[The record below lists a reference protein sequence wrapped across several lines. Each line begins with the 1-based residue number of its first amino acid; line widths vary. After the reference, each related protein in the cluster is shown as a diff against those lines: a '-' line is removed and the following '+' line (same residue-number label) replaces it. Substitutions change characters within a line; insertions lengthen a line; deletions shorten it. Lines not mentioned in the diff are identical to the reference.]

1 MATKLMRRVP
11 FLSALVVGVVLAAPA
26 CASHGRDL
34 EGVTVSRGRNAV
46 IQGEV
51 RSVDHRRSYI
61 TIRERYGRSYQ
72 ISYDR
77 KTRVIDGKRR
87 YSINALDRG
96 DRVRVWISYDRR
108 GTPWVKRIEV
118 HDVGS
123 RDRRVAT
130 PRLQILSGSVIR
142 LDTRRNA
149 FTLEHGRKSRIVVRV
164 PSRLQRDDARR
175 VQRLRKG
182 DRVSIY
188 VREIGRGTVELI
200 RFR

>member
-1 MATKLMRRVP
+1 M
-11 FLSALVVGVVLAAPA
+11 
-26 CASHGRDL
+26 
-34 EGVTVSRGRNAV
+34 
-46 IQGEV
+46 
-51 RSVDHRRSYI
+51 
-61 TIRERYGRSYQ
+61 
-72 ISYDR
+72 
-77 KTRVIDGKRR
+77 
-87 YSINALDRG
+87 
-96 DRVRVWISYDRR
+96 
-108 GTPWVKRIEV
+108 
-118 HDVGS
+118 
-123 RDRRVAT
+123 
-130 PRLQILSGSVIR
+130 IR